1 MQIASTEFTWLSS
14 YLDNDSLWLDGILGW
29 DDTFDAATRDYN
41 IFSFL
46 TGTFFVGSHFA
57 LDSMTKLSFLDTMLL
72 NEFDSVNFSRQLF
85 DFSMWDLATSI
96 PNSFLLTQL
105 FFFTDYQDF
114 IVSVL
119 HYSPELTIAL
129 LEYIHIY
136 WTNFAV
142 NFTPSAVFDVFSD
155 SLPSFLSEF
164 LDYNTAFFFFTW
176 SAIYTVSPLTALKW
190 NNMVDA
196 YLVRLHSYLFVVSR
210 EARIQLEATL
220 TTVFILV
227 LYTSMSIA
235 TFDDDQEEIIEFFNG
250 MNFYAFLS
258 VFIYFLYRYST
269 HYFSF
274 LEASKDGGRV
284 FGTIEQFLKD
294 GANSFALVLRFLVL
308 MIRLNMYDTVDDI
321 LDSYYVFVGDFDDD
335 EYFSDLL
342 FSIFGAMFF
351 DPDNNDDRSFFFEG
365 EMDFTG
371 DLFSIYFM
379 VWSKFALSVAFLID
393 EIARMALALY
403 VTYLIIFEIQAVNRS
418 YVEDTYILDKRATI
432 ASTSLNHL

>member
-1 MQIASTEFTWLSS
+1 MQTTTNDFIWLSS

-46 TGTFFVGSHFA
+46 TGTFFVGNHFA
-57 LDSMTKLSFLDTMLL
+57 LDSMIKLSFLDTMLL
-72 NEFDSVNFSRQLF
+72 NEFNSVNFSRQLF
-85 DFSMWDLATSI
+85 DFAMWDLAASI
-96 PNSFLLTQL
+96 PNTFLLTQ
-105 FFFTDYQDF
+105 FFFFADYQDF

-119 HYSPELTIAL
+119 HHSPELTIAL
-129 LEYIHIY
+129 LQYIHIY
-136 WTNFAV
+136 WLNFAV
-142 NFTPSAVFDVFSD
+142 NVTSSVVFDVFSD

-164 LDYNTAFFFFTW
+164 LEYSTAFFLFTW
-176 SAIYTVSPLTALKW
+176 SAVYALSPLAVLKW
-190 NNMVDA
+190 SNMVDA
-196 YLVRLHSYLFVVSR
+196 FLVRIHNYFFCLSR
-210 EARIQLEATL
+210 ESRIQLEAAL

-227 LYTSMSIA
+227 LYTSMAIA
-235 TFDDDQEEIIEFFNG
+235 TFDDDQEEMIELFNG

-258 VFIYFLYRYST
+258 VFVYFLYRYST

-274 LEASKDGGRV
+274 LEGSKSGGRM
-284 FGTIEQFLKD
+284 FGVIEQFLKD
-294 GANSFALVLRFLVL
+294 GANSFALALRFLVL

-342 FSIFGAMFF
+342 FSMFGAIFF

-365 EMDFTG
+365 EVDFTG
-371 DLFSIYFM
+371 DLFSIYFI
-379 VWSKFALSVAFLID
+379 VWSKFALAVFFLID

-418 YVEDTYILDKRATI
+418 YVEDLYTIEKRTI
-432 ASTSLNHL
+432 TLGSSLNRL